1 MAAEQETERQTELQ
15 VVGQLTEL
23 LVVEQMPELV
33 TEQGPKLLVE
43 WRLL

>member
-15 VVGQLTEL
+15 VVEQLTEL